1 MATYLGGLLGWFGF
15 AILKF
20 AITPSL
26 MVSAGYGFWETW
38 LVTSTAAI
46 VGVTVF
52 YFFGNGIFAWIDSKR
67 KRRRRVF
74 TRSSRRTVRILGDHG
89 LAGLSL
95 LCVILS
101 VPIAGLIAA
110 RFFNRPMQV
119 LPVLFIAF
127 SGWSLILTSVSL
139 VIASNVNA

>member
-1 MATYLGGLLGWFGF
+1 MAAYLGGLLGWFGF

-38 LVTSTAAI
+38 LVTSVAAI

-52 YFFGNGIFAWIDSKR
+52 YYFGNGIFAWIDSKR
-67 KRRRRVF
+67 KRRKRVF
-74 TRSSRRTVRILGDHG
+74 TKSSRRTVRILGDHG

-95 LCVILS
+95 ICVVLS
-101 VPIAGLIAA
+101 VPIAGIIAA
-110 RFFNRPMQV
+110 RFFHRPFQL
-119 LPVLFIAF
+119 LPVLFAAF
-127 SGWSLILTSVSL
+127 TGWSLILTSVSMF
-139 VIASNVNA
+139 VAGNVNG